1 MDFSRYGETVAV
13 SNSLRSYLNLET
25 YHRTDSDV
33 DQWLKEN
40 DIHRIAVLLVDAL
53 GTSVLKKHLN
63 DDSFLLSHMYKSITP
78 VFPPTTSASTTS
90 IRTGKM
96 PCETGWLG
104 WNQYFKEK
112 DDNIILFLNR
122 SQYGNQEYPGFSYKA
137 LPVRFTEDELGEQ
150 GDSIWPGWAEK
161 NACSTYEDMWK
172 KIIETDRNESK
183 KYVYAYWDQLDT
195 LMHREGPSSKK
206 TNVYVKQLDII
217 TEKYASQLSEHT
229 GLIILADHSQVDV
242 HAENIRKHTELCS
255 CFRHLPALEPR
266 TAAFYIKEEKK
277 DFFAK
282 EFLRLYGND
291 FDLYTEEEVIDKQIF
306 GTGKIHPRFEEF
318 IGDYLA
324 IAKGRVSF
332 LYGSDREV
340 KGDHAGGSEEE
351 AMIPLILYVNKEKKA
366 YE

>member
-33 DQWLKEN
+33 DQWLKEK

-137 LPVRFTEDELGEQ
+137 LRSVLQKMNWGNREILSGLAGQKRMPAAPMKTCGRRLLKQTEMKVR
-150 GDSIWPGWAEK
+150 
-161 NACSTYEDMWK
+161 STFM
-172 KIIETDRNESK
+172 
-183 KYVYAYWDQLDT
+183 
-195 LMHREGPSSKK
+195 
-206 TNVYVKQLDII
+206 
-217 TEKYASQLSEHT
+217 
-229 GLIILADHSQVDV
+229 LIGISW
-242 HAENIRKHTELCS
+242 
-255 CFRHLPALEPR
+255 
-266 TAAFYIKEEKK
+266 
-277 DFFAK
+277 
-282 EFLRLYGND
+282 
-291 FDLYTEEEVIDKQIF
+291 
-306 GTGKIHPRFEEF
+306 IH
-318 IGDYLA
+318 
-324 IAKGRVSF
+324 
-332 LYGSDREV
+332 
-340 KGDHAGGSEEE
+340 
-351 AMIPLILYVNKEKKA
+351 
-366 YE
+366 